1 MIETPTQYTQR
12 IRQYVDGRE
21 PIAVQAATAAR
32 LEQLIAGVS
41 TANLRKRPAPD
52 RWSVSEIAAHLADA
66 EIVISYRLRL
76 TSTGPLVL
84 QGDKGFSQKSEQGQ
98 ASYYY
103 SQPFFQA
110 DGTLEIDD
118 YVFTAQRVQVPV
130 GTTLTWHNNG
140 ATTHTA
146 TASNGAWDTGDI
158 APGASQSLTFDTP
171 GTYSYSCTPHPWMLG
186 QVIVQ

>member
-66 EIVISYRLRL
+66 EIVISSARRECRSWP
-76 TSTGPLVL
+76 TTR
-84 QGDKGFSQKSEQGQ
+84 
-98 ASYYY
+98 
-103 SQPFFQA
+103 
-110 DGTLEIDD
+110 
-118 YVFTAQRVQVPV
+118 TA
-130 GTTLTWHNNG
+130 G
-140 ATTHTA
+140 
-146 TASNGAWDTGDI
+146 
-158 APGASQSLTFDTP
+158 
-171 GTYSYSCTPHPWMLG
+171 
-186 QVIVQ
+186 

>member
-76 TSTGPLVL
+76 MLGSPGMSIVAYDQDGWVTSGHYDAREP
-84 QGDKGFSQKSEQGQ
+84 Q
-98 ASYYY
+98 ASVQLFRVLRDANLALLDSLDAEQWAHYGVH
-103 SQPFFQA
+103 SERGIESIA
-110 DGTLEIDD
+110 D
-118 YVFTAQRVQVPV
+118 VVRMTAGHDVNHLRQIEQILVS
-130 GTTLTWHNNG
+130 
-140 ATTHTA
+140 A
-146 TASNGAWDTGDI
+146 
-158 APGASQSLTFDTP
+158 
-171 GTYSYSCTPHPWMLG
+171 
-186 QVIVQ
+186 